1 MEVAEKVDIETTEG
15 RIGQIRRMKLKFSLR
30 KLQIIVSPPRMREP
44 PSVDAID
51 YVASR
56 ITPAYAGTTIINSV
70 SKIWSEDH
78 PRVCGNHPY
87 AY

>member
-56 ITPAYAGTTIINSV
+56 ITPAYAGTTHMLTDFEN
-70 SKIWSEDH
+70 
-78 PRVCGNHPY
+78 VC
-87 AY
+87 